1 MTEVAR
7 APGGPTRL
15 GRYEVQAL
23 LARGGM
29 GAVYKARDPSLDRIV
44 AVKTVQPVLLGTD
57 QRDEFLA
64 RFQREARAAGRL
76 AHPHIVSIHDFGVDE
91 ATSTPFIVME
101 YVPGVSLEALLKE
114 NPILPVAQALEIV
127 EQVASAL
134 EEAHAHGIVH
144 RDIKPANVFLDER
157 GRVKVGDFGIARMEG
172 SDLTEAGVT
181 LGTPGYA
188 APEIVRGG
196 VADPRSDVF
205 ALGAL
210 AYRLLTG
217 EKPFQGATREA
228 IALEVVKTDPPAPAG
243 LRAEV
248 PSHASAAVMKALA
261 KSQDDRPSGAAA
273 FLRELRGAPGVA
285 PAAPIAPAP
294 PTRTT
299 APPALVRTEPAPP
312 TATVAVPSA
321 RPPRRRGLVAAL
333 LLLAVGA
340 GIGAAWL
347 FLNRP
352 RSSEEAVAPATTRP
366 AAVTPSAPA
375 TPRPAVRQPATA
387 RAPARAPASDP
398 TADQVRDILEQVW
411 DEAQKQA
418 EPPPAGPPGK
428 GKGKGRGKGKKH

>member
-1 MTEVAR
+1 MTHPA
-7 APGGPTRL
+7 RL
-15 GRYEVQAL
+15 GRYEVQDL

-44 AVKTVQPVLLGTD
+44 AVKTVQAVLLGTD

-76 AHPHIVSIHDFGVDE
+76 AHPHIVSVHDFGLDE
-91 ATSTPFIVME
+91 ATATPFIVME
-101 YVPGVSLEALLKE
+101 YVAGVSLEALLKE
-114 NPILPVAQALEIV
+114 KPTLPVAQALEIV
-127 EQVASAL
+127 EQVGSAL

-196 VADPRSDVF
+196 VADARSDVF

-217 EKPFQGATREA
+217 EKPFPGSTREA
-228 IALEVVKTDPPAPAG
+228 IALEVVKTNPPAPAG
-243 LRAEV
+243 IRPEV
-248 PSHASAAVMKALA
+248 PAHVSAAVMKALA
-261 KSQDDRPSGAAA
+261 KAPDDRPSGAAA
-273 FLRELRGAPGVA
+273 FLRELRGGSGAVPVA
-285 PAAPIAPAP
+285 PATPAP

-299 APPALVRTEPAPP
+299 VPPALVRTEPAPP
-312 TATVAVPSA
+312 TATVAMPSA
-321 RPPRRRGLVAAL
+321 RPRRRRALVAAL
-333 LLLAVGA
+333 LVLAAGA

-347 FLNRP
+347 LLNRP
-352 RSSEEAVAPATTRP
+352 RSPEAAVAPAAPRP
-366 AAVTPSAPA
+366 AAITPAAA
-375 TPRPAVRQPATA
+375 TPRPAARQPSAT

-398 TADQVRDILEQVW
+398 TADPVRDILEKVW

-418 EPPPAGPPGK
+418 EPPPAGPPAK
-428 GKGKGRGKGKKH
+428 GKGKGRGQGKKH